1 MRITRRSGSKLSRS
15 ISSGAT
21 SVLQNHFVVIL
32 YFFFMNQT
40 AMSTHDEAEWWIA
53 QKVVIEK
60 FFYVHIL
67 CVAEFRNRPFRCIDF
82 NYRIDFVLFHTT
94 INFTLERILS
104 RKGYPDKGRLFNRFH
119 VLFDLVLVHWT

>member
-32 YFFFMNQT
+32 YFFLWTKPQCQRTTRQN
-40 AMSTHDEAEWWIA
+40 DESH
-53 QKVVIEK
+53 KK
-60 FFYVHIL
+60 LSLKSFFYVHIL
-67 CVAEFRNRPFRCIDF
+67 RVAEFRNRPFRCIDF